1 MQKKLLAIAIA
12 AAVTAPVAARA
23 DVTVYGQMHYSY
35 DYVMAA
41 EDEGATGVSRYSR
54 IGFKG
59 AEDLGGGLKGVW
71 QIESQIANNS
81 ADGSFTLRNTFVG
94 LAGDWGTVLAGRHD
108 TPYKISTQ
116 KLDFFTDRAADYN
129 NLIGAITV
137 PTIRTVT
144 INGVLTEVDVPT
156 GYSSGDERAPQTIA
170 YVTPNWSGF
179 SGALAYISHYFDQ
192 SATGSTTACPTLAN
206 SGNLCVTSSGD
217 EDDTAFS
224 AMLMY
229 DNAGFFATVAYEW
242 GTGNQLVGV
251 LAPGLVTNL
260 KTSVESLAALEVP
273 PVAGIAASRIAIED
287 PELSSWKVGLGYTF
301 GGTTIGAIWEN
312 IEVKA
317 DNATALDATGAVI
330 ESVNVDDFDRG
341 AYYLTAQHVFGA
353 NVIKGYYGW
362 TDDTG
367 SINDSGADMWAVGYD
382 YNFSKR
388 TTLYALYTQVAN
400 DDNAGYTANSAQG
413 VGSAYSN
420 PGDDVD
426 VVSVGVIHK
435 F

>member
-35 DYVMAA
+35 DYVMAQ
-41 EDEGATGVSRYSR
+41 EDEGATGVARYSR

-71 QIESQIANNS
+71 QIEGQINNDS
-81 ADGSFTLRNTFVG
+81 NTMGFRNTFVG

-129 NLIGAITV
+129 NIIGSY
-137 PTIRTVT
+137 
-144 INGVLTEVDVPT
+144 NGYLV
-156 GYSSGDERAPQTIA
+156 GDTRAPQTIA
-170 YVTPNWSGF
+170 YVLPNLSGF
-179 SGALAYISHYFDQ
+179 TGALAYVDHYFD
-192 SATGSTTACPTLAN
+192 STPGSDCSLRLLGGSPAN
-206 SGNLCVTSSGD
+206 CYSD
-217 EDDTAFS
+217 ESDTALS

-229 DNAGFFATVAYEW
+229 DNGGFFVTAAYEW
-242 GTGNQLVGV
+242 AQGFNLLNAVNSGV
-251 LAPGLVTNL
+251 FVDTNAAANAAAVAL
-260 KTSVESLAALEVP
+260 GGRSASVVFEN
-273 PVAGIAASRIAIED
+273 
-287 PELSSWKVGLGYTF
+287 PELNMWKVGLGYTF

-330 ESVNVDDFDRG
+330 ESVSIDDFDRG

>member
-35 DYVMAA
+35 DYVMAQ
-41 EDEGATGVSRYSR
+41 EDEGATGVARYSR

-71 QIESQIANNS
+71 QIEGQINNDS
-81 ADGSFTLRNTFVG
+81 NTMGWRNTFVG

-129 NLIGAITV
+129 NIIGSY
-137 PTIRTVT
+137 
-144 INGVLTEVDVPT
+144 NGYLV
-156 GYSSGDERAPQTIA
+156 GDTRAPQTIA
-170 YVTPNWSGF
+170 YVLPNLSGF
-179 SGALAYISHYFDQ
+179 TGALAYVDHYFD
-192 SATGSTTACPTLAN
+192 STPGSDCSLRLLGGSPAN
-206 SGNLCVTSSGD
+206 CYSD
-217 EDDTAFS
+217 ESDTALS

-242 GTGNQLVGV
+242 AQGYNLLNAVNSGV
-251 LAPGLVTNL
+251 FVDTNAAANAAAVAL
-260 KTSVESLAALEVP
+260 GGRSASVVFEN
-273 PVAGIAASRIAIED
+273 
-287 PELSSWKVGLGYTF
+287 PELNMWKVGLGYTF
-301 GGTTIGAIWEN
+301 GGTTIGGIWEN
-312 IEVKA
+312 I
-317 DNATALDATGAVI
+317 DLDGGKIHVTTVPATGAATTTT
-330 ESVNVDDFDRG
+330 VDTKSEDRN
-341 AYYLTAQHVFGA
+341 AYYLTAQHVFGN

-362 TDDTG
+362 ADDIQDTDNTG
-367 SINDSGADMWAVGYD
+367 TDAWAVGYD

-388 TTLYALYTQVAN
+388 TTLYALYTMVQN
-400 DDNAGYTANSAQG
+400 DDSANYTANKAQG
-413 VGSAYSN
+413 VGSGYTN